1 MQPTRCTVLL
11 GMGKNS
17 RMRIQAAARLDGER
31 ARKRL
36 VPMLMSAFI
45 AAVIT
50 SLGFM
55 AANRHREARNQAA
68 PVATPQLSDTGALIA
83 SLLEI
88 PKVPANSDIALMNLT
103 TAPGLPPQQRAEI
116 IENGLKTLNIW
127 AAAVTERT
135 FKNHHRYLKDQG
147 VYKNEA
153 EWKLAMLRTI
163 IGLDFNVRYDPA
175 RTSTEQQF
183 ASNEMFFSNPDSV
196 FLTGCL
202 GESRIGTCSSLPV
215 LYVAVGRRCGYP
227 MHLVAAK
234 GHLFARWDDGKGTR
248 VNMEAANAGGFTSH
262 PDSHY
267 RKWPAPMTPH
277 EEKSGR
283 YLQNLTAEET
293 LAIFMSTRA
302 ACLRSAGKHADAI
315 SAAAAA
321 FRLAPNLGGI
331 AETLRAMVGRDMH
344 SEMVEI
350 QHQQELLRLRQ
361 MYDPSDS
368 APRNPMPGIP
378 SHYPPNYP
386 QSAFPQPN
394 TGIYSGR
401 ILPSHPY
408 APR

>member
-1 MQPTRCTVLL
+1 
-11 GMGKNS
+11 
-17 RMRIQAAARLDGER
+17 MRLT
-31 ARKRL
+31 
-36 VPMLMSAFI
+36 PMLISAVI

-55 AANRHREARNQAA
+55 AVNRHREARKQAEPA
-68 PVATPQLSDTGALIA
+68 VTPQSSDSVALIA

-127 AAAVTERT
+127 AAAVNEQTY
-135 FKNHHRYLKDQG
+135 KNHHRYLKNPG
-147 VYKNEA
+147 EYNNEA
-153 EWKLAMLRTI
+153 GWKLAMLRTI
-163 IGLDFNVRYDPA
+163 IGQDFNVRYDPA
-175 RTSTEQQF
+175 RTSTEQQY
-183 ASNEMFFSNPDSV
+183 ASDQKFFSNPDSV

-227 MHLVAAK
+227 LHLVAAK

-267 RKWPAPMTPH
+267 RTWPAPLTPQ

-283 YLQNLTAEET
+283 YLQNLTAEES

-331 AETLRAMVGRDMH
+331 ADTLKAMVGRDQH
-344 SEMVEI
+344 TEMVAL

-361 MYDPSDS
+361 MYDHINPM
-368 APRNPMPGIP
+368 PRNPMPGIP
-378 SHYPPNYP
+378 GHYQPIHPP
-386 QSAFPQPN
+386 SAFPHPN
-394 TGIYSGR
+394 TGLNPGFH
-401 ILPSHPY
+401 PSSNPY